1 MASLSEQEADLE
13 AQIKT
18 YRTQVSHDR
27 ILLCSDRS
35 SCFPQLSHVKEKV
48 SDGSKEVGQLISDLE
63 QLIDLSEGTLPQS
76 KGLGK

>member
-18 YRTQVSHDR
+18 YRTQVVIGSFYVV
-27 ILLCSDRS
+27 IGLA
-35 SCFPQLSHVKEKV
+35 FFFQLSHVKAKV